1 MGNAEIKTI
10 TSREFV
16 HNVSAA
22 KRVASE
28 GGTVI
33 ITEGGEPS
41 LALIPIAEYRRLT
54 KTDRNLLELLR
65 MPEGDG
71 IDIDFE
77 PIAIGVHDVET
88 QTGSH

>member
-1 MGNAEIKTI
+1 MGHTHIKTV

-33 ITEGGEPS
+33 ITDRGEPS
-41 LALIPIAEYRRLT
+41 LALIPIAEFRRLT
-54 KTDRNLLELLR
+54 KSDKNLVELLR
-65 MPEGDG
+65 MPEADG

-77 PIAIGVHDVET
+77 PIHIEAKDFDA
-88 QTGSH
+88 

>member
-1 MGNAEIKTI
+1 MGHAQIKTV

-22 KRVASE
+22 TRVASE

-33 ITEGGEPS
+33 ITDRGEPT

-54 KTDRNLLELLR
+54 HTDKNLVELLR
-65 MPEGDG
+65 MPEADAF
-71 IDIDFE
+71 DVDFE
-77 PIAIGVHDVET
+77 PIRIHPKDIDA
-88 QTGSH
+88 

>member
-1 MGNAEIKTI
+1 MAQPQTKTV

-33 ITEGGEPS
+33 ITDRGEPS

-54 KTDRNLLELLR
+54 KTDKNLVEWLR
-65 MPEGDG
+65 LPEADS
-71 IDIDFE
+71 IDIEFE
-77 PIAIGVHDVET
+77 PVTIRARDIDA
-88 QTGSH
+88 

>member
-1 MGNAEIKTI
+1 MGHPQIKTV

-33 ITEGGEPS
+33 ITDRGEPS

-54 KTDRNLLELLR
+54 KTDQNLVDLLR
-65 MPEGDG
+65 MQEAAGDE
-71 IDIDFE
+71 IDFE
-77 PIAIGVHDVET
+77 PVRIHARDIDA
-88 QTGSH
+88 

>member
-1 MGNAEIKTI
+1 MTNAQIKTV

-22 KRVASE
+22 KRLASE

-33 ITEGGEPS
+33 ITDRGEPA
-41 LALIPIAEYRRLT
+41 LALMPIAVYRRLT
-54 KTDRNLLELLR
+54 KTDRNLVELLR
-65 MPEGDG
+65 MPEADG

-77 PIAIGVHDVET
+77 PIHINAQGIDA
-88 QTGSH
+88 

>member
-1 MGNAEIKTI
+1 MAHAQIKTV

-33 ITEGGEPS
+33 ITDRGEPS

-54 KTDRNLLELLR
+54 KTDKNLVELLR
-65 MPEGDG
+65 MPEADAY
-71 IDIDFE
+71 DIDFE
-77 PIAIGVHDVET
+77 PIRINAKDIDA
-88 QTGSH
+88 

>member
-1 MGNAEIKTI
+1 MGQAQVRTV

-22 KRVASE
+22 KRAASE
-28 GGTVI
+28 GDTVI
-33 ITEGGEPS
+33 ITDRGEPS

-54 KTDRNLLELLR
+54 KTDKSLVELLR
-65 MPEGDG
+65 MPEADG

-77 PIAIGVHDVET
+77 PIHIDAKDFDA
-88 QTGSH
+88 

>member
-1 MGNAEIKTI
+1 MGHAQIKTV

-33 ITEGGEPS
+33 ITDRGEPS
-41 LALIPIAEYRRLT
+41 LALIPISEYRRLT
-54 KTDRNLLELLR
+54 KSDKNLVELLR
-65 MPEGDG
+65 MPEADG
-71 IDIDFE
+71 IEIDFE
-77 PIAIGVHDVET
+77 PVHIEAKDIDA
-88 QTGSH
+88 